1 MAHNHNTRHKSL
13 VATNEEKNV
22 SDSQAP
28 DLVIK
33 LEKKILSRFD
43 GLDKGLLGSKYVII
57 KDLQA
62 ENQRWGMKVN
72 NLDVTW
78 DR

>member
-62 ENQRWGMKVN
+62 ENQR
-72 NLDVTW
+72 
-78 DR
+78 

>member
-43 GLDKGLLGSKYVII
+43 GLDEGLLGSKYVII